1 MYMKNIV
8 IIFATTILFLGGCS
22 FLEDVNNTLNYVDE
36 AREYGNEANDFADQ
50 APTLAK
56 QAINDEQ
63 ALNEFENR
71 LEEMKKDIKEFNELE
86 APEVGAELHQK
97 IVDRNEQALDTI
109 DQFLTNIED
118 GDLDPSMV
126 ENTEAFQTL
135 AEINNII
142 DQINQLSE

>member
-1 MYMKNIV
+1 MKNIV
-8 IIFATTILFLGGCS
+8 IIFTTTILFLGGCS

-36 AREYGNEANDFADQ
+36 VREFGNEANDFADQ
-50 APTLAK
+50 APALAK
-56 QAINDEQ
+56 EAINDEQ

-71 LEEMKKDIKEFNELE
+71 LDEMKNDIKEFNELE

-142 DQINQLSE
+142 DQIKKLSE